1 MKKLICLLMAVLVT
15 LAAVSCKKTDKTGN
29 NNDSEIVMPDPA
41 VITMAASEIEAN
53 SARLNARIGFSGAS
67 RDNVNYGFFWGTGE
81 DVEGTYSPGEGALD
95 ENNTY
100 SAEIMGLT
108 PETDYWF
115 KAFVEIDGK
124 SYSGGIQN
132 FMTGVIRIPD
142 DVVDLGMVLSRGDGT
157 TYTLYWAKSNLCET
171 GLCANP
177 EDYGDYYAWGETAP
191 KDDYSW
197 STYQFG
203 TSQNGPFSKYNT
215 KGSFGTVDNNTEL
228 DPGPEGDD
236 VASKILGGNWRMP
249 TRDEMTALKDQ
260 CTWAEDFINGVK
272 VQRATGPNGKNIYFP
287 YAGSRYGATGLNN
300 AGSYAYVWSSSLGTN
315 FPCYACYLV
324 FGQGNL
330 DTIDYDRCNGLS
342 VRPVWEE

>member
-1 MKKLICLLMAVLVT
+1 MKRLIYLSMAALMVL
-15 LAAVSCKKTDKTGN
+15 AVSCKKDSDGKEFETQEPSAKTL
-29 NNDSEIVMPDPA
+29 
-41 VITMAASEIEAN
+41 EAN
-53 SARLNARIGFSGAS
+53 EIGAYSARLYAMFDLAGANRSGVS
-67 RDNVNYGFFWGTGE
+67 YGFIWGTSE
-81 DVEGTYSPGEGALD
+81 DAEGTYTPGEGSSTTQV
-95 ENNTY
+95 NVY
-100 SAEIMGLT
+100 SAEIMGLV
-108 PETDYWF
+108 PETEYWY

-124 SYSGGIQN
+124 PYSGEVLT
-132 FMTGVIRIPD
+132 FTTEKKPVVIPEA
-142 DVVDLGMVLSRGDGT
+142 VDLGIVVNGKT
-157 TYTLYWAKSNLCET
+157 IKWATFNLGAT
-171 GLCANP
+171 KP
-177 EDYGDYYAWGETAP
+177 EEYGDYYAWGETAP

-197 STYQFG
+197 SKYQFG

-260 CTWAEDFINGVK
+260 CTWAEDFINDVK

-287 YAGSRYGATGLNN
+287 YAGSRYGATGLKN
-300 AGSYAYVWSSSLGTN
+300 AGSYAYVWSSSLGTD

-342 VRPVWEE
+342 VRPVYVE

>member
-1 MKKLICLLMAVLVT
+1 
-15 LAAVSCKKTDKTGN
+15 
-29 NNDSEIVMPDPA
+29 
-41 VITMAASEIEAN
+41 
-53 SARLNARIGFSGAS
+53 
-67 RDNVNYGFFWGTGE
+67 
-81 DVEGTYSPGEGALD
+81 
-95 ENNTY
+95 
-100 SAEIMGLT
+100 MGLT
-108 PETDYWF
+108 PETEYWF

-124 SYSGGIQN
+124 SYSGGILN
-132 FMTGVIRIPD
+132 LMTEGIPVVIPEA
-142 DVVDLGMVLSRGDGT
+142 VDLGIVVNGKTIKWGSF
-157 TYTLYWAKSNLCET
+157 NLGAT
-171 GLCANP
+171 KP
-177 EDYGDYYAWGETAP
+177 EEYGDYYAWGETAP

-260 CTWAEDFINGVK
+260 CTWAEDFINDVK

-287 YAGSRYGATGLNN
+287 YAGSRYGATGLKN
-300 AGSYAYVWSSSLGTN
+300 AGSYAYVWSSSLGEN

-342 VRPVWEE
+342 VRPVYVE

>member
-1 MKKLICLLMAVLVT
+1 MAALMVLV
-15 LAAVSCKKTDKTGN
+15 VSCKKDPKGEGPSVKTL
-29 NNDSEIVMPDPA
+29 DATEIQA
-41 VITMAASEIEAN
+41 F
-53 SARLNARIGFSGAS
+53 SARLHAKIDFAGVDWGGVNFGFI
-67 RDNVNYGFFWGTGE
+67 WGTS
-81 DVEGTYSPGEGALD
+81 DDADTYSPGEGVLD
-95 ENNTY
+95 EVNAY
-100 SAEIMGLT
+100 STEIMGLS
-108 PETDYWF
+108 PETEYWY

-124 SYSGGIQN
+124 SYSGEALT
-132 FMTGVIRIPD
+132 FTTEKKPVVFPEA
-142 DVVDLGMVLSRGDGT
+142 VDLGIVVNDKKIK
-157 TYTLYWAKSNLCET
+157 WATFNLGAT
-171 GLCANP
+171 KP
-177 EDYGDYYAWGETAP
+177 EEYGDYYAWGETAP

-272 VQRATGPNGKNIYFP
+272 VQRAIGPNGKNIYFP
-287 YAGSRYGATGLNN
+287 YAGSRYGATGLKN

-315 FPCYACYLV
+315 FPFYACYLV

-342 VRPVWEE
+342 VRPVYVE